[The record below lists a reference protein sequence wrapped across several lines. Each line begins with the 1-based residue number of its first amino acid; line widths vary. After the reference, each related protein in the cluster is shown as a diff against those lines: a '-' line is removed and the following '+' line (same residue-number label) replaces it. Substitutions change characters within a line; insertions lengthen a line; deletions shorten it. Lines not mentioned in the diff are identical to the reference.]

1 MLSKKFQ
8 VLCDDTAIIGV
19 LKQKNKNT
27 GEMETEEFNLDKG
40 KLGQMYEARVN
51 NKNADAGNKNAGTG
65 NKNAG
70 AGDNNAPAFDFKYED
85 GRGSGDHT
93 ALDFF
98 THLFEEDFFDEHI
111 LPKLES
117 DRNEKLAEKF
127 DSTWDPEWGS
137 FPRDAGEGM
146 AWLTDYENDEEALI
160 EFKKLMLPLIHQL
173 LTG

>member
-27 GEMETEEFNLDKG
+27 GEMEMEGFNLDKG
-40 KLGQMYEARVN
+40 KLGQMYEARVH
-51 NKNADAGNKNAGTG
+51 

-137 FPRDAGEGM
+137 FPRDANEGM